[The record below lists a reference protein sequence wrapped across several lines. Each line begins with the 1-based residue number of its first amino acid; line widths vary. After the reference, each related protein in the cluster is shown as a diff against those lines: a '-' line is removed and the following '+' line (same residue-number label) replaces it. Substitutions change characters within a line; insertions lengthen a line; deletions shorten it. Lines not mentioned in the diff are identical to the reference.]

1 MAAPARDANLHNKS
15 GPKKQEPAAAVPAR
29 RDDEDSP
36 PSRLGWF
43 IGWVAVPGLVFGGI
57 FGAGVIV
64 GVHYPDG
71 WITWAVR
78 GVAGLFG
85 A

>member
-1 MAAPARDANLHNKS
+1 MAAPARVANVAKNS
-15 GPKKQEPAAAVPAR
+15 PKRQEPSASPPAK
-29 RDDEDSP
+29 RDDEESS

-43 IGWVAVPGLVFGGI
+43 IGWVGVPGLVFAGI
-57 FGAGVIV
+57 FGGGVVV
-64 GVHYPDG
+64 GAHYPDG

-78 GVAGLFG
+78 GIAGLFG